1 MMTREYVDDP
11 AAREL
16 AVGQHG
22 NRLIEV
28 RDRLISLSIVVS
40 PERGVADCD

>member
-28 RDRLISLSIVVS
+28 RDRNVRS
-40 PERGVADCD
+40 